1 MDPSDFAS
9 HLLNDYS
16 GTLSPGYHAICDTVT
31 PSFAQYVQPQTPRTP
46 RRGSTVHGGTSAHA
60 TPNYDGASG
69 SEPNQAFQTPMQ
81 TENTGLL
88 AYTLPAQTMIGRIKT
103 LEAQVK
109 SMTEIDGHVG
119 SPKNKLNLHLVAL
132 ADTGKRDPS
141 ENQSITQK
149 FAVHEASMLALG
161 TNTERVYKELT
172 DVRTEQ
178 KADRSMLE
186 GLREQIESLRSELR
200 IFQSTVGTEDIAK
213 PDPNGSVRAQ
223 EQAATY
229 FRGRQQKTHRTS
241 LVTSNQKDE
250 KMATSTYTQQ
260 HMHFAGR
267 CQQCAETET
276 TRTLLEM
283 ELQALSTENIKLRE
297 ELGREHKRMIESIDA
312 LHQQYEEKIQ
322 KLNKEH
328 LKSQKKTLEDIF
340 NLHTRNLD
348 IRNNHTDTMLSNEI
362 SMLKVR
368 GRTRPN
374 RCLSQSR
381 ASQGR
386 QEDTDYSP
394 KVSEIA
400 RTPEASIDKQ
410 ISQC

>member
-109 SMTEIDGHVG
+109 SMTEMLTLMRKAMAI
-119 SPKNKLNLHLVAL
+119 
-132 ADTGKRDPS
+132 DPS

-213 PDPNGSVRAQ
+213 PDPNGSVRA
-223 EQAATY
+223 Y
-229 FRGRQQKTHRTS
+229 VK
-241 LVTSNQKDE
+241 
-250 KMATSTYTQQ
+250 
-260 HMHFAGR
+260 
-267 CQQCAETET
+267 
-276 TRTLLEM
+276 
-283 ELQALSTENIKLRE
+283 
-297 ELGREHKRMIESIDA
+297 
-312 LHQQYEEKIQ
+312 
-322 KLNKEH
+322 
-328 LKSQKKTLEDIF
+328 
-340 NLHTRNLD
+340 
-348 IRNNHTDTMLSNEI
+348 
-362 SMLKVR
+362 
-368 GRTRPN
+368 
-374 RCLSQSR
+374 
-381 ASQGR
+381 
-386 QEDTDYSP
+386 
-394 KVSEIA
+394 
-400 RTPEASIDKQ
+400 
-410 ISQC
+410 